1 VTIPRLELDNRK
13 FDDLV
18 EELRALIPRY
28 APEWTNHN
36 LSEPGITLIE
46 LFCWVAEGL
55 IYRTNRIPEA
65 SQRRFLELLG
75 IDSAGA
81 LDEGRAAAVEVLK
94 GAWRGVT
101 ALDFEE
107 LVLERFPEVAR
118 VRCLADRA
126 LDAVEAGEERI
137 GHVSVIVV
145 PRGEEA
151 MPFPSPALQD
161 EVYRFLDDRRLITCL
176 HHVGGPLYTDISL
189 ECTLVCNPAMKTE
202 GVRERAIA
210 ALKRFFAPVAP
221 AEGAVNQGW
230 TFGRAVHESEVYA
243 VLEGV
248 EGVDHVETL
257 TLRFREGALWSG
269 GVKKISL
276 GDDSLVFFDVAQS
289 GIAVTAD
296 S

>member
-1 VTIPRLELDNRK
+1 MTIPRLELDNRR

-36 LSEPGITLIE
+36 LSDPGITLIE
-46 LFCWVAEGL
+46 LFCWVTEGL

-75 IDSAGA
+75 IDSAGS
-81 LDEGRAAAVEVLK
+81 LEEGRAAAVEALQ
-94 GAWRGVT
+94 GPWRGVT

-126 LDAVEAGEERI
+126 LDADEAGEERI

-151 MPFPSPALQD
+151 RPFPSPALLD

-176 HHVGGPLYTDISL
+176 HHVAGPLYTDISL
-189 ECTLVCNPAMKTE
+189 ECAVVCNPAMKAD

-210 ALKRFFAPVAP
+210 ALQSFSPRSPVTT
-221 AEGAVNQGW
+221 E
-230 TFGRAVHESEVYA
+230 R
-243 VLEGV
+243 
-248 EGVDHVETL
+248 
-257 TLRFREGALWSG
+257 
-269 GVKKISL
+269 
-276 GDDSLVFFDVAQS
+276 
-289 GIAVTAD
+289 
-296 S
+296 